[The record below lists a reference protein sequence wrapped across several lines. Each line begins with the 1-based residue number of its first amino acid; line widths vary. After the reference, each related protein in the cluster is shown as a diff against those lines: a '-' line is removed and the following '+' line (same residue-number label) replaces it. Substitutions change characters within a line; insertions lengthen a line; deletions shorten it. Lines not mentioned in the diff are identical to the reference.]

1 MNTNNTLTYLLYG
14 ILAVLI
20 ASAGYKACEMKKIQ
34 QKTAS
39 EQQELSR
46 TLSDKGYVE
55 YDSAGQSSYVDENS
69 TPPPSTTDNN
79 GIEYD
84 AEPVRETAKESAKS
98 EKTVANTGKT
108 KETAA
113 PSQSTYAAS
122 SSSLGDLRDLD
133 NDTRKYRYRVVAGSF
148 SKLDGARRRL
158 EEVILLG
165 YQDAEIGSIRN
176 ASLAQ
181 VVVVRTNNLAEA
193 NKVRDALKAK
203 KIDAGLVDRNK

>member
-34 QKTAS
+34 QKTAV
-39 EQQELSR
+39 EQQELNR
-46 TLSDKGYVE
+46 TLSDKGFVE
-55 YDSAGQSSYVDENS
+55 DDSTGQSSFVDDNS
-69 TPPPSTTDNN
+69 PPPPSTTDNN

-84 AEPVRETAKESAKS
+84 EEPVRETVKEQSKP
-98 EKTVANTGKT
+98 EQPVASTTKT
-108 KETAA
+108 KETTSA
-113 PSQSTYAAS
+113 QTTYAAAS
-122 SSSLGDLRDLD
+122 SSLSDLRDLD

-158 EEVILLG
+158 EEVIQHG

-176 ASLAQ
+176 GSLAQ

-203 KIDAGLVDRNK
+203 KIDAGLVDREK

>member
-39 EQQELSR
+39 EQQELER
-46 TLSDKGYVE
+46 TLSDKGYVD
-55 YDSAGQSSYVDENS
+55 YDSTSQSTFVDDNS
-69 TPPPSTTDNN
+69 APPPATDAN

-84 AEPVRETAKESAKS
+84 EEPVKEPVKEPAKP
-98 EKTVANTGKT
+98 EKQA
-108 KETAA
+108 AA
-113 PSQSTYAAS
+113 PAKTPSTAPAQAS
-122 SSSLGDLRDLD
+122 YTPSASLSDLRNLD

-148 SKLDGARRRL
+148 SKIDGARRRL
-158 EEVILLG
+158 EEVIQLG

-176 ASLAQ
+176 GSLAQ

-203 KIDAGLVDRNK
+203 KIDAGLVDREKK

>member
-39 EQQELSR
+39 EQQELNR
-46 TLSDKGYVE
+46 TLSDKGFVD
-55 YDSAGQSSYVDENS
+55 YDSTGQSSYVDDNS
-69 TPPPSTTDNN
+69 APPPSTDNN

-84 AEPVRETAKESAKS
+84 EEPV
-98 EKTVANTGKT
+98 
-108 KETAA
+108 KETATQENA
-113 PSQSTYAAS
+113 AVTKSKATTAQPPVQSTYTAPS
-122 SSSLGDLRDLD
+122 GSLGDLRDLD

-158 EEVILLG
+158 EEVIQLG

-193 NKVRDALKAK
+193 NKVRDAVKAK